1 MSDVTNPA
9 AGRAR
14 RVGRADRQLPGHAGA
29 HRTTHPA
36 AGDLRGRGDLRVP
49 GLVARPDPRA
59 RLLRDARGR
68 RRRPA
73 GPGDRHLH
81 RHGAGGDGRRGG
93 WRLEHRAAGRAWVG
107 VGPRPRRDLLP
118 RWHGPARGA
127 AGGGC
132 GARPGESRSGRAHD
146 RRAVPRARR
155 PGRAGQRRLQPA
167 HVHVRPVRV
176 RQDLLPGAAAGA
188 GAGGDRA
195 ARHHPGPQLRLR
207 GAGPGPGGRR
217 PPGRGPL
224 SAGPGSGGVWGNDE
238 RADHPLRLRFAE
250 LDTEAQAATLGL
262 DPVRDRDEYAVLA
275 DLLRQTQA
283 GKQLVGL
290 DQLEDSDTPGARD
303 LSLRAANLGVLG
315 WDIWAGDQPSVLQ
328 ELENPSARCTVVDLG
343 SLGRIEEQRLVA
355 QAILSRLWTLRQ
367 TRQPCLVV
375 LDEAHNICA
384 ADPLDP
390 VGVLSTHRAV
400 QIAAEG
406 RKFGLY
412 LLVSTQRPHKVHEGV
427 VSQCDNAL
435 MMRMNSRG
443 RHRGP
448 DQPLLLRPG
457 RAGGRPVV
465 VPHGPGARGRQDLP
479 AERLRPDGCPGV
491 RGGWRGHPHRL
502 GPPPR
507 VLVPRVTPEGDAAL
521 VRLARES
528 GHD

>member
-1 MSDVTNPA
+1 M
-9 AGRAR
+9 
-14 RVGRADRQLPGHAGA
+14 
-29 HRTTHPA
+29 
-36 AGDLRGRGDLRVP
+36 
-49 GLVARPDPRA
+49 
-59 RLLRDARGR
+59 
-68 RRRPA
+68 
-73 GPGDRHLH
+73 
-81 RHGAGGDGRRGG
+81 
-93 WRLEHRAAGRAWVG
+93 
-107 VGPRPRRDLLP
+107 
-118 RWHGPARGA
+118 
-127 AGGGC
+127 
-132 GARPGESRSGRAHD
+132 
-146 RRAVPRARR
+146 
-155 PGRAGQRRLQPA
+155 
-167 HVHVRPVRV
+167 
-176 RQDLLPGAAAGA
+176 
-188 GAGGDRA
+188 
-195 ARHHPGPQLRLR
+195 
-207 GAGPGPGGRR
+207 
-217 PPGRGPL
+217 
-224 SAGPGSGGVWGNDE
+224 WGNDE

-283 GKQLVGL
+283 GKQLIGL

-367 TRQPCLVV
+367 TRQPCLIV

-443 RHRGP
+443 
-448 DQPLLLRPG
+448 DIE
-457 RAGGRPVV
+457 
-465 VPHGPGARGRQDLP
+465 DLTS
-479 AERLRPDGCPGV
+479 LF
-491 RGGWRGHPHRL
+491 
-502 GPPPR
+502 
-507 VLVPRVTPEGDAAL
+507 
-521 VRLARES
+521 S
-528 GHD
+528 